1 MNKIEEIKNLMRRM
15 GEDISPTSV
24 WDCLINDRPFLIQE
38 GLISSY
44 DSNMVLNAICTSFHL
59 GKNGKRSENIPMKLK
74 EKEYIY
80 IGDAYIITG
89 ENDED
94 IIKITLD
101 TNEDFI
107 KTIEKRMEKYGW
119 TLYRSDVN
127 DNKTVFSFEKR
138 YPECFTAKQLLK
150 VVNSLYHIVPNSVIN
165 KVLKQGL
172 VPKSSKTLGF
182 INEPRIY
189 LWLQQMEDIDWS
201 EMLKTR
207 PSESSVTL
215 RVDLSELNP
224 EHKFYIDPR
233 MYNALFSLE
242 PITPT
247 AITIVKNN

>member
-1 MNKIEEIKNLMRRM
+1 MNKIEEIRDLMRRM

-24 WDCLINDRPFLIQE
+24 WDCLINDSPLLIKE

-44 DSNMVLNAICTSFHL
+44 DSNMVLNAICSSFHL

-74 EKEYIY
+74 GKEYIY
-80 IGDAYIITG
+80 IGDAYITTG

-101 TNEDFI
+101 TNEEFI

-119 TLYRSDVN
+119 SLYRSDVN
-127 DNKTVFSFEKR
+127 DNKMVFCFEKR
-138 YPECFTAKQLLK
+138 YPECFTARQLLK
-150 VVNSLYHIVPNSVIN
+150 VVNTLYHVVPNSVIN

-182 INEPRIY
+182 VNEPRIY
-189 LWLQQMEDIDWS
+189 LWLQQMENIDWS
-201 EMLKTR
+201 EMLKAR
-207 PSESSVTL
+207 YSESSTTL
-215 RVDLSELNP
+215 RVDLSKLDP

-233 MYNALFSLE
+233 IYNALFTLE

-247 AITIVKNN
+247 AITIVKN